1 MKKLMIAV
9 AIVCAAAMSHAAQ
22 FAWGF
27 SDTEIVNHEGG
38 ENFLEGG
45 TALLYLGTVGFDS
58 AKGWTFSEGATLL
71 GTAGQN
77 PDPYYNFGPLTA
89 GPSSPANDAV
99 LAAGGQAYT
108 LILLEDSGIN
118 DLASYK
124 GEGKYCYLET
134 GVSEAGSYM
143 AGEDPVYPATM
154 KSMTSVGNG
163 GATWTEATIA
173 AVPEPTSGLLLLLG
187 MAGLALKRKRA

>member
-1 MKKLMIAV
+1 MKKLMIAA

-27 SDTEIVNHEGG
+27 ENGEIVDHTGG
-38 ENFLEGG
+38 ENYLEGG
-45 TALLYLGTVGFDS
+45 TAMLYLGTVGFDS
-58 AKGWTFSEGATLL
+58 VKGWTFSEGATLL

-77 PDPYYNFGPLTA
+77 PDPDYNFGPLSA

-99 LAAGGQAYT
+99 IGTGGQAYT
-108 LILLEDSGIN
+108 LILLEDSGIT

-124 GEGKYCYLET
+124 GEGKYFYLET
-134 GVSEAGSYM
+134 GTSDSTVYM
-143 AGEDPVYPATM
+143 SGTDPVSVATM
-154 KSMTSVGNG
+154 MSATSVGNG
-163 GATWTEATIA
+163 SATWTEATTA

-187 MAGLALKRKRA
+187 VAGLALRRRRA

>member
-1 MKKLMIAV
+1 MKKLMIAA

-27 SDTEIVNHEGG
+27 ENGEIVDHTGG
-38 ENFLEGG
+38 ENYLEGG
-45 TALLYLGTVGFDS
+45 TAMLYLGTVGFDS
-58 AKGWTFSEGATLL
+58 VKGWTFSEGATLL

-77 PDPYYNFGPLTA
+77 PDPDYNFGPLSA

-99 LAAGGQAYT
+99 IGTGGQAYT
-108 LILLEDSGIN
+108 LILLEDSGIT

-124 GEGKYCYLET
+124 GEGKYFYLET
-134 GVSEAGSYM
+134 GTSDSTVYM
-143 AGEDPVYPATM
+143 SGTDPVSVATM
-154 KSMTSVGNG
+154 MSATSVGNG
-163 GATWTEATIA
+163 GATWTEATTA

-187 MAGLALKRKRA
+187 VAGLALSRRRA

>member
-1 MKKLMIAV
+1 MKKLMIAA
-9 AIVCAAAMSHAAQ
+9 AIVCAAAMSQASQ

-27 SDTEIVNHEGG
+27 SDTEITDHNGG
-38 ENFLEGG
+38 DSYLDGG

-58 AKGWTFSEGATLL
+58 TTGWTFSEGATLL

-77 PDPYYNFGPLTA
+77 PDPAYNFGPLSA
-89 GPSSPANDAV
+89 GANSPANDAV

-108 LILLEDSGIN
+108 LILLEDSGIT

-124 GEGKYCYLET
+124 GEGKYFYLET
-134 GVSEAGSYM
+134 GTSGTTSYM
-143 AGEDPVYPATM
+143 SGTDPVAVATM
-154 KSMTSVGNG
+154 KSATSVGNG
-163 GATWTEATIA
+163 SATWTEAV

-187 MAGLALKRKRA
+187 VAGLALKRRRA

>member
-1 MKKLMIAV
+1 MKKLMLAAALI
-9 AIVCAAAMSHAAQ
+9 CAAVMSQASQ
-22 FAWGF
+22 YAWGF
-27 SDTEIVNHEGG
+27 TNGEIVDHTGG
-38 ENFLEGG
+38 ENYLEGG
-45 TALLYLGTVGFDS
+45 TAMLYLGTVGFDS
-58 AKGWTFSEGATLL
+58 VKGWTFSEGAMLL

-89 GPSSPANDAV
+89 GASSPANDAV

-108 LILLEDSGIN
+108 LILLEDSDIT

-124 GEGKYCYLET
+124 GEGKYFYLET
-134 GVSEAGSYM
+134 GLSEAGSYM
-143 AGEDPVYPATM
+143 AGEDPVYLATM

-187 MAGLALKRKRA
+187 IAGLALKRRRA